1 MGEENNTVAP
11 TDYDTLRERLREPV
25 WEHAEAVAKMTEAAE
40 AITQLQA
47 KVERLEKAAF
57 EQRILT
63 QAEARTAAA
72 APTDAG
78 ALVDELEEAIHRWS
92 PERFTEIRA
101 RHMGDSTLITPR
113 FTADTLAIV
122 EDAAPTFEAFA
133 DLVVLAVNSLPRIL
147 TALRASTGTPAEGE
161 GEKR

>member
-57 EQRILT
+57 EQRILA

-72 APTDAG
+72 VPAERERVVSLADQVAFMAKLEGVKTGRENEGDAIEQI
-78 ALVDELEEAIHRWS
+78 LR
-92 PERFTEIRA
+92 
-101 RHMGDSTLITPR
+101 
-113 FTADTLAIV
+113 
-122 EDAAPTFEAFA
+122 AFA
-133 DLVVLAVNSLPRIL
+133 ADIRQIEER
-147 TALRASTGTPAEGE
+147 TTQ
-161 GEKR
+161 

>member
-1 MGEENNTVAP
+1 MTISQEAREAAAKALGYRDWADA
-11 TDYDTLRERLREPV
+11 TDYRLSGEQDRQRDRM
-25 WEHAEAVAKMTEAAE
+25 AYAF
-40 AITQLQA
+40 
-47 KVERLEKAAF
+47 AAF